1 MAVSRRTVTVLFAD
15 IADWTALGER
25 LDPESLRQVMTRY
38 FDAMGAVLE
47 SHGGTLEKFIGDAV
61 MAVFGIP
68 ELHEDDA
75 LRAVRAATDLR
86 LALAGLNEEFEQQL
100 GVRIGIRVGVNTGEV
115 VAGDGTG
122 GQRLVTGDPVTTA
135 KRLEESART
144 GEILVGESTRRLVE
158 NAVVLEPR
166 DPLTL
171 KGKADPVVAW
181 NALAIVEG
189 ASAYARRLD
198 APLVGRERELRML
211 RETFDAAMS
220 DRACRLVTVVGPAVT
235 EVSRIAG
242 LCRSAEQEVLV
253 SSAFAAALEPGRA
266 RLASVGRYALR
277 GVGRAQDLFTLER

>member
-61 MAVFGIP
+61 MAVFAIP

-144 GEILVGESTRRLVE
+144 GEILVGEATRGIR
-158 NAVVLEPR
+158 
-166 DPLTL
+166 
-171 KGKADPVVAW
+171 ADHA
-181 NALAIVEG
+181 A
-189 ASAYARRLD
+189 
-198 APLVGRERELRML
+198 RERL
-211 RETFDAAMS
+211 
-220 DRACRLVTVVGPAVT
+220 
-235 EVSRIAG
+235 
-242 LCRSAEQEVLV
+242 
-253 SSAFAAALEPGRA
+253 
-266 RLASVGRYALR
+266 
-277 GVGRAQDLFTLER
+277 